1 MLGIVLTLVAVL
13 LVIILAFCFSE
24 DDSRTR
30 ERIAAMLLRST
41 ARPAVKSKRTDDNTG
56 VRS

>member
-1 MLGIVLTLVAVL
+1 MLGIILTLVAVL

-24 DDSRTR
+24 EDSRTR

-41 ARPAVKSKRTDDNTG
+41 ARPAAKPKGPDRPNT
-56 VRS
+56 